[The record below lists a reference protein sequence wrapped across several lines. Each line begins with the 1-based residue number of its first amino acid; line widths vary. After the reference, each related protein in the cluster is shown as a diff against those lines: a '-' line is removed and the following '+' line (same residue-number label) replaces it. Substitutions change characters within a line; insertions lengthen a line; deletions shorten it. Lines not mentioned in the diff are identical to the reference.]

1 MHQIRTLSNGIRVV
15 SERVPDVRSVS
26 IGVWVGNGSRHE
38 KPGEYGMSHY
48 IEHMLFKGT
57 RHRDAWQIA
66 REIDAVGG
74 QINAFTARE
83 YTCYY
88 TKTLDEHAPLA
99 IDILSDML
107 FYPRLDQQD
116 MALERQVI
124 IEEINMY
131 EDEPDELVQD
141 LIMEAAYGDNPLG
154 RPILGTPESL
164 EAIDGSVMQQYIDSH
179 YTTRNMVI
187 AVSGNFNQD
196 IFDLL
201 EKKFTKSPM
210 AGWELELEPAV
221 WRPRQII
228 RTKDAEQVQLIL
240 GYDSIDVMDESVY
253 SLMVMNNVFG
263 NGMSSRLFQ
272 NIREKLGLAY
282 SIYAY
287 HAAYV
292 GAGMFCV
299 SAGMSPENLEQVGSL
314 ILAEVDRL
322 RKDKL
327 CRDEVAAAK
336 EQLKGNYILSY
347 ESVSAR
353 MQGAGRSLILD
364 KPIYSPEEV
373 LQKIKA
379 VDVDSVAEMIDRIL
393 RPETVCAAVVGPVE
407 KIGFLN
413 G

>member
-201 EKKFTKSPM
+201 EKKFTKNPM

-373 LQKIKA
+373 IQKIKA